1 MHAPAEFP
9 PRTETT
15 DANGVTTIVEYRLN
29 DEGKRVKVTR
39 RIKRTL
45 VKKHV
50 NHVVAE
56 RMHWKKWARGLFFT
70 GTVFEGGNVDA
81 TSAACRFG
89 LEKNSPAGPTST
101 TTVGETVRLKIQAGG
116 IKARRLSL
124 LGKTFTPKTDPLF
137 APARRRRTK
146 RTRWRRCGSS

>member
-1 MHAPAEFP
+1 MHTLAEFP

-29 DEGKRVKVTR
+29 DDGKRVKVTR

-56 RMHWKKWARGLFFT
+56 RMHWKKWAGRGFGF
-70 GTVFEGGNVDA
+70 GAVKRGN
-81 TSAACRFG
+81 
-89 LEKNSPAGPTST
+89 
-101 TTVGETVRLKIQAGG
+101 
-116 IKARRLSL
+116 
-124 LGKTFTPKTDPLF
+124 
-137 APARRRRTK
+137 
-146 RTRWRRCGSS
+146 

>member
-1 MHAPAEFP
+1 MPTRSRQLSTARQQETDACTPTEFP

-29 DEGKRVKVTR
+29 DDGKRVKVTR

-56 RMHWKKWARGLFFT
+56 RMHWKKCVRGGRGSGERVL
-70 GTVFEGGNVDA
+70 EDVDA
-81 TSAACRFG
+81 SA
-89 LEKNSPAGPTST
+89 LPQ
-101 TTVGETVRLKIQAGG
+101 VRPREGF
-116 IKARRLSL
+116 ARRSDVDHHRRRDSPPQDPSRRHQGAARAGVLSL
-124 LGKTFTPKTDPLF
+124 GRP
-137 APARRRRTK
+137 
-146 RTRWRRCGSS
+146 